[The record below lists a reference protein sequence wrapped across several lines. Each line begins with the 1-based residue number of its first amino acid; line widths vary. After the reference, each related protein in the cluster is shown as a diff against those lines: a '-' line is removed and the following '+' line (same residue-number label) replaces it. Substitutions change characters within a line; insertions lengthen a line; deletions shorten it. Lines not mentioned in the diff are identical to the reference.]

1 MNKKLNIPEIMT
13 GKQIAELLSK
23 VRRLKWR
30 RWKLGS
36 GPYSGYCALGQI
48 ARLAGVSNETLAE
61 VDCDGGRYA
70 NVDSAYAACGL
81 VATVNDQTSSSKEG
95 MLKGLCA
102 LGEREV
108 PVGKFVAKL
117 QAHDRAKGRSK

>member
-1 MNKKLNIPEIMT
+1 MT

-30 RWKLGS
+30 RYKLGS
-36 GPYSGYCALGQI
+36 GPRNGYCALGQI

-70 NVDSAYAACGL
+70 NAGGAYAACRP
-81 VATVNDQTSSSKEG
+81 VTAVNDQTLSKED

-108 PVGKFVAKL
+108 PVGKLVAKL
-117 QAHDRAKGRSK
+117 QAHDRVKGRSK

>member
-1 MNKKLNIPEIMT
+1 MKKTLNIPEIMT

-30 RWKLGS
+30 RWGLGS
-36 GPYSGYCALGQI
+36 DPRNGYCALGQI

-61 VDCDGGRYA
+61 VDCDGGIYT
-70 NVDSAYAACGL
+70 NVGGAYVACRP
-81 VATVNDQTSSSKEG
+81 VTAVNDQNLSKEG

-102 LGEREV
+102 LGEHKV